1 MDLEKPHQAK
11 LSAAPS
17 KLLRMAFVGL
27 GILSGLLYFYN
38 FRLQSF
44 FLQSGLIGK
53 TRIHFYV
60 FLFLTLSLLY
70 LIGIYL
76 VFRHRATWGNSKRL
90 VFIIIIFAVLF
101 RVLLVPATP
110 SVLSKDMYRYI
121 WDGRV
126 QQNGINPYRHPPDAE
141 ELKGL
146 RDKNVYPN
154 INRKSY
160 PTLYPA
166 GAQLFFRL
174 FHIIVG
180 DRVAGYK
187 GLMTVFDVLTLFVLL
202 GLLRIYRFEET
213 RLIIYA
219 WNPLVIF
226 EISYSGHLEGL
237 TVFWMASAFYLN
249 ATNRQLL
256 GVAALAVS
264 SAIKLYPALLL
275 PVLVNRG
282 QRIKGGLVFIVSMV
296 LLYLPFLATGR
307 KVLGFLPIYL
317 QNPYESF
324 NLGLKYLMMH
334 LLPQLDYYLL
344 SKIFLL
350 ALAAAGLF
358 IFFKPKQKD
367 QVIRYAYILLGWLI
381 VLMPASLHAWYV
393 IILVPFLCFYPAAGW
408 LLFSCMVT
416 LSYLKY
422 VTPSG
427 IMPTWVLL
435 LEYGLLFVLL
445 AGGSIPRWTAYQNRE
460 TTQSLRQKQ
469 RYFLETHT

>member
-1 MDLEKPHQAK
+1 MALAKPHQAE
-11 LSAAPS
+11 LSAAPFKS
-17 KLLRMAFVGL
+17 LQTAFVGL
-27 GILSGLLYFYN
+27 GILSGLLYFFN
-38 FRLQSF
+38 FRLQSL
-44 FLQSGLIGK
+44 FLRSGLIGK
-53 TRIHFYV
+53 SGIHFYV
-60 FLFLTLSLLY
+60 FLFLALSLLY
-70 LIGIYL
+70 LSGVYL
-76 VFRHRATWGNSKRL
+76 IFRNRAAWGNSKRL

-101 RVLLVPATP
+101 RVVLVPAAP

-126 QQNGINPYRHPPDAE
+126 QQNGINPYRHPPDAD

-146 RDKNVYPN
+146 RDRNVYPN

-160 PTLYPA
+160 STLYPP

-202 GLLRIYRFEET
+202 ALLRIYGYEET
-213 RLIIYA
+213 RLMIYA
-219 WNPLVIF
+219 WNPLVVF
-226 EISYSGHLEGL
+226 EIAYSGHLEGL
-237 TVFWMASAFYLN
+237 TVFWMVLALYLN
-249 ATNRQLL
+249 ASNRQIL

-275 PVLVNRG
+275 PALVNRG
-282 QRIKGGLVFIVSMV
+282 QRLKGSLAFIVSLV
-296 LLYLPFLATGR
+296 LLYLPFLASGR
-307 KVLGFLPIYL
+307 KVLGFLPNYL
-317 QNPYESF
+317 QNPYERF
-324 NLGLKYLMMH
+324 NLGLKYLMML
-334 LLPQLDYYLL
+334 LLPQLDYYSL

-350 ALAAAGLF
+350 ALAAAGLL

-367 QVIRYAYILLGWLI
+367 QALRYSYILLGWLL

-393 IILVPFLCFYPAAGW
+393 IILVPFLCFFPAAAW

-427 IMPTWVLL
+427 IMPTSVLL

-445 AGGSIPRWTAYQNRE
+445 AGGYIFRRTAYQNRE
-460 TTQSLRQKQ
+460 TPKSLRQKQ
-469 RYFLETHT
+469 RYFLERHP

>member
-11 LSAAPS
+11 SSAAPF
-17 KLLRMAFVGL
+17 KLLPITVVGL
-27 GILSGLLYFYN
+27 GVLSGLLYFFN

-60 FLFLTLSLLY
+60 FLFLVISLLY

-76 VFRHRATWGNSKRL
+76 IFRHRATWGNSKSL
-90 VFIIIIFAVLF
+90 VFIIIIFAMLF

-126 QQNGINPYRHPPDAE
+126 QQNGINPYRHPPDAD

-146 RDKNVYPN
+146 RDKKVYPN
-154 INRKSY
+154 INRKAY

-174 FHIIVG
+174 FHILVG

-187 GLMTVFDVLTLFVLL
+187 GLMVVFDVLTLFVLL
-202 GLLRIYRFEET
+202 ALLRVYGFEET
-213 RLIIYA
+213 RLMIYA

-226 EISYSGHLEGL
+226 EIAYSGHLEGL
-237 TVFWMASAFYLN
+237 TVFWMVLALYI
-249 ATNRQLL
+249 
-256 GVAALAVS
+256 AALAVS

-275 PVLVNRG
+275 PALVNRG
-282 QRIKGGLVFIVSMV
+282 QRIKGSLAFIVSMV
-296 LLYLPFLATGR
+296 LLYLPFFA
-307 KVLGFLPIYL
+307 
-317 QNPYESF
+317 
-324 NLGLKYLMMH
+324 LGLKYLMMH
-334 LLPQLDYYLL
+334 LLPQLNYYLL

-367 QVIRYAYILLGWLI
+367 QVMRYAYILLGWLL

-393 IILVPFLCFYPAAGW
+393 IILIPFLCFYPAAAW

-427 IMPTWVLL
+427 IMPTTVLL

-445 AGGSIPRWTAYQNRE
+445 AGGFIFRWIAYQNRGAPL
-460 TTQSLRQKQ
+460 SLRQKQ
-469 RYFLETHT
+469 RYFLETHS

>member
-1 MDLEKPHQAK
+1 MDLEKPHQDK
-11 LSAAPS
+11 SSAAPS
-17 KLLRMAFVGL
+17 KLLQMAFVGL
-27 GILSGLLYFYN
+27 GILSGLLYLFN

-44 FLQSGLIGK
+44 FLQGGLLGK
-53 TRIHFYV
+53 SRIHFYV
-60 FLFLTLSLLY
+60 FIFLALSLLY

-76 VFRHRATWGNSKRL
+76 IFRYRATWGNSKRL

-101 RVLLVPATP
+101 RFLLVPAAP

-126 QQNGINPYRHPPDAE
+126 QQNGINPYEHPPDAD

-146 RDKNVYPN
+146 RDKIVYPN

-174 FHIIVG
+174 FHFIVG
-180 DRVAGYK
+180 DRVTGYK

-202 GLLRIYRFEET
+202 ALLRIFRFEET

-237 TVFWMASAFYLN
+237 TVFWMVSAFYLN

-282 QRIKGGLVFIVSMV
+282 QRIKGGIVFIVSLV
-296 LLYLPFLATGR
+296 LLYLPFLAAGR

-358 IFFKPKQKD
+358 IFFRPKQKD
-367 QVIRYAYILLGWLI
+367 QMMRYAYILLGWLL

-393 IILVPFLCFYPAAGW
+393 IILVPFLCFYPAAAW

-422 VTPSG
+422 VMPSG
-427 IMPTWVLL
+427 IMPPSVLL
-435 LEYGLLFVLL
+435 LEYGLLFLLL
-445 AGGSIPRWTAYQNRE
+445 AGGYIFRWTVYQNRGA
-460 TTQSLRQKQ
+460 TGSLRQKQ
-469 RYFLETHT
+469 RYFLETYP